1 LYILCDSNRNNRL
14 LEEYKKGHFF
24 GNKLFSA
31 FEIIYTDE
39 QIMNKAIDL
48 RLTCKLKTPDSII
61 AATSLVKDIPLV
73 TADRDLTNT
82 PDLYSIFFEFP

>member
-1 LYILCDSNRNNRL
+1 M
-14 LEEYKKGHFF
+14 EEYKKGHFF